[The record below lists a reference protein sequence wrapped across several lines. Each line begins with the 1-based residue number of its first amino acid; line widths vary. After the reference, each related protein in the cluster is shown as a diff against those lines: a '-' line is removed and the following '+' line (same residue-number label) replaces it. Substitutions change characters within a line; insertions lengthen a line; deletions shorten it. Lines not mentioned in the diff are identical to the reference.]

1 MKGGFPLFTTQ
12 WLFITQNLIDLHVY
26 YSCHTDDDDKKQLVA
41 QEYLDLYQFSLLT
54 ITDI

>member
-54 ITDI
+54 TTDI